1 MILIVRFELNTYY
14 ISTNFYSNI
23 GHESSDVQRISI
35 RFLQL
40 YISRTHNLQRTMT
53 TFIEHGIQ
61 SPIIATQF
69 GALNALPHL
78 FVRNE
83 LRAENLGPLVSSLG
97 QMLVS
102 TQTDKPHIFYPT
114 YVALERIN
122 SLIGSKRFYQ
132 YLFNCGIKSND
143 DDNMDISKKAVTIY
157 ETVQKRAPSPQV
169 YIANI

>member
-1 MILIVRFELNTYY
+1 
-14 ISTNFYSNI
+14 
-23 GHESSDVQRISI
+23 
-35 RFLQL
+35 
-40 YISRTHNLQRTMT
+40 MT
-53 TFIEHGIQ
+53 TFIEHGVESSITG
-61 SPIIATQF
+61 TQF

-78 FVRNE
+78 FVREE

-97 QMLVS
+97 QMLVR

-132 YLFNCGIKSND
+132 YLFQCGLQSD
-143 DDNMDISKKAVTIY
+143 QDGGDISKKAVTIY

-169 YIANI
+169 YIANMGMTIFFYYHSIAMAPDQYSQQTNKQTNHILLILFIIIRFGCL